1 MFELVKLH
9 ELNWQSI
16 IKATAI
22 KLHWEKSQLVN
33 VQDSNLEID
42 FVFTV
47 SDVIVL

>member
-9 ELNWQSI
+9 ELNWQS

-33 VQDSNLEID
+33 VQDSNLEIG
-42 FVFTV
+42 FHQ